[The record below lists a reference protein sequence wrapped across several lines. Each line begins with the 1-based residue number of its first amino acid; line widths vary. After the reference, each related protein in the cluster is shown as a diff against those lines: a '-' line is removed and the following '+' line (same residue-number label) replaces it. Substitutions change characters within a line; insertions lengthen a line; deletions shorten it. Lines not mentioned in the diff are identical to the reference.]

1 MATGTV
7 ETIPF
12 ATRRRLTAA
21 AFIPAWIAIGTVT
34 LVHALGGSI
43 PQPLQW
49 VPLAASVVLLGL
61 PHGAVDH
68 LALPRLY
75 DEELTLR
82 WIAVVTGIY
91 AALGGLYAVLW
102 FLAPAAA
109 FVLFILI
116 TLLHWGQGE
125 LYPLIELR
133 QSKHL
138 NTRPLRYGT
147 LLARGALP
155 MLVPL
160 VGFPDQ
166 YQFVAETLIGL
177 YDQAAVATLA
187 PVFTAEARRL
197 LTVGLAVLFGSVLGA
212 GGLIAVRHDAV
223 TPWLIDAGE
232 TLLLIVFF
240 LSVPPI
246 LAIGIYFCFW
256 HALRHIVRLLA
267 LDSAARDALQQGRSI
282 TATWRFVRDAAP
294 LTAVSIGL
302 LAVLYAV
309 SPGTITTPAE
319 WIGLYLV
326 LIAIL
331 TLPHVVVVSW
341 MDYEQRLLP

>member
-1 MATGTV
+1 MATGTI
-7 ETIPF
+7 ETLPF

-21 AFIPAWIAIGTVT
+21 AFFPAWIAIGAVT
-34 LVHALGGSI
+34 LVYALGASV
-43 PQPLQW
+43 PQPYQW
-49 VPLAASVVLLGL
+49 VPLAVSVVLLGL

-75 DEELTLR
+75 DEQLTLR
-82 WIAVVTGIY
+82 WAVVVTGIY
-91 AALGGLYAVLW
+91 AVLGGFYALVW
-102 FLAPAAA
+102 FVAPAIA

-116 TLLHWGQGE
+116 TLFHWGQGE

-133 QSKHL
+133 QSNHL
-138 NTRPLRYGT
+138 VVRPLRYAT
-147 LLARGALP
+147 LVARGALP

-177 YDQAAVATLA
+177 YDQAAVTAVA
-187 PVFTAEARRL
+187 PVFTDTARL
-197 LTVGLAVLFGSVLGA
+197 WLA
-212 GGLIAVRHDAV
+212 GGLVLLFGGVLAAGGIVAARHDAM

-256 HALRHIVRLLA
+256 HALRHITRLLA
-267 LDSAARDALQQGRSI
+267 IDRGARDELQHGRLL

-302 LAVLYAV
+302 LGVLYLL
-309 SPGTITTPAE
+309 SPGNITTPAE

-341 MDYEQRLLP
+341 MDYEQRILP

>member
-7 ETIPF
+7 ETISF
-12 ATRRRLTAA
+12 ATRRRLTTA
-21 AFIPAWIAIGTVT
+21 AFLPAWIAIGSVT
-34 LVHALGGSI
+34 LLYAVGVSI
-43 PQPLQW
+43 PQPYQW
-49 VPLAASVVLLGL
+49 VPLAVSVVLLGL

-75 DEELTLR
+75 AERLTAR
-82 WIAVVTGIY
+82 WALIITGIY
-91 AALGGLYAVLW
+91 AVLGGLYALVW
-102 FLAPAAA
+102 FVAPAAA

-116 TLLHWGQGE
+116 TLFHWGQGE
-125 LYPLIELR
+125 LYPLVELR
-133 QSKHL
+133 QSSHL
-138 NTRPLRYGT
+138 SVRPVRYLT
-147 LLARGALP
+147 LIARGALP

-177 YDQAAVATLA
+177 YDQAAVAALA
-187 PVFTAEARRL
+187 PAFTDSARVWL
-197 LTVGLAVLFGSVLGA
+197 A
-212 GGLIAVRHDAV
+212 GGLVLLFGGVLTTGGIVAAQRSAL
-223 TPWLIDAGE
+223 TPWLIDVGE

-267 LDSAARDALQQGRSI
+267 IDSDAQQALQHNHPWAAARGFI
-282 TATWRFVRDAAP
+282 RDAAP

-302 LAVLYAV
+302 LGVLYLL
-309 SPGTITTPAE
+309 SPGDITTPAE

-341 MDYEQRLLP
+341 MDYEQRILP

>member
-1 MATGTV
+1 MAIGTV
-7 ETIPF
+7 ETIPG
-12 ATRRRLTAA
+12 ATRRSLVTAA
-21 AFIPAWIAIGTVT
+21 FVPAWAAIGTVT
-34 LVHALGGSI
+34 LFYAAGLAI
-43 PQPLQW
+43 PQPYQW
-49 VPLAASVVLLGL
+49 LPLAFSVVLLGL

-75 DEELTLR
+75 DDGLTIR

-91 AALGGLYAVLW
+91 ATLGGLYALLW
-102 FLAPAAA
+102 FIAPAVA

-133 QSKHL
+133 QSSHL
-138 NTRPLRYGT
+138 SARPVRIMT

-177 YDQAAVATLA
+177 YDQDAAAMLAPAFTEPARRVLAVA
-187 PVFTAEARRL
+187 
-197 LTVGLAVLFGSVLGA
+197 LAVLFAGVLGV
-212 GGLIAVRHDAV
+212 GGVLAARRDAV

-232 TLLLIVFF
+232 TVLLVGFF
-240 LSVPPI
+240 LTVPPI

-256 HALRHIVRLLA
+256 HALRHIVRLVA
-267 LDSAARDALQQGRSI
+267 LDGAASDALRHGRRF
-282 TATWRFVRDAAP
+282 TAVWRFVRDAAP
-294 LTAVSIGL
+294 LTAVSVVL
-302 LAVLYAV
+302 LGVLYLL
-309 SPGTITTPAE
+309 SPGNITTPAE

-331 TLPHVVVVSW
+331 TLPHVVIVSW
-341 MDYEQRLLP
+341 MDYEQELLP